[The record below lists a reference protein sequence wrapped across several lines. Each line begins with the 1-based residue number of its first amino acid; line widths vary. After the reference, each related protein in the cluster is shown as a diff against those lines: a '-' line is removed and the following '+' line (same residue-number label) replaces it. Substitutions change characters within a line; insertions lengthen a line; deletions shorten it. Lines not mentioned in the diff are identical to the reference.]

1 MAGNGLQRPDDVK
14 PDIDPDVTIRE
25 VRGEKEIGLM
35 GMKHLQMTEQDRDR
49 IHDVYSDILIE
60 LDDLD
65 DEFTGAERA
74 WQVGRVLAE
83 YEVAEDDE
91 MTLKELGI
99 YNTLEQMYARRL
111 FYARKIYAFWPDK
124 GYNSQHTVSA
134 LGEFASRALN
144 QGRED
149 EATAG
154 YQRLIESGDNLT
166 KSDVFAWSD
175 LNDST
180 IDAIVEAVCNYYETA
195 DRLSESVKRVILLTN
210 QDPRTFSQGIVTD
223 SIKQHLESDSS
234 ID

>member
-1 MAGNGLQRPDDVK
+1 MAGNGLQRPDDSK

-35 GMKHLQMTEQDRDR
+35 GMKHLQMTEEDRDR
-49 IHDVYSDILIE
+49 IHDVYGDILID

-65 DEFTGAERA
+65 DAFSGADRA
-74 WQVGRVLAE
+74 WHVGRVLAE
-83 YEVAEDDE
+83 YDVAGHDE

-111 FYARKIYAFWPDK
+111 FYARKIYRFWPEK
-124 GYNSQHTVSA
+124 GYNPQHNVSA

-154 YQRLIESGDNLT
+154 YRRLVESDDNLA
-166 KSDVFAWSD
+166 KKDVFAWSD
-175 LNDST
+175 LDDSSIT
-180 IDAIVEAVCNYYETA
+180 AIVEAVCSYYETP
-195 DRLSESVKRVILLTN
+195 DRLSESVKRVIMLTD
-210 QDPRTFSQGIVTD
+210 QDPSTFTQAVVTD
-223 SIKQHLESDSS
+223 TIKQN
-234 ID
+234 I